1 MQSFRI
7 IYNNEYILNFITQI
21 LQNPMEKS
29 YSWTLFHAR
38 LHQTL
43 RKKSLLPKQTRILIA
58 LSGGQDSLCLTKLL
72 LDLKDKWQW
81 HLAIAHCDHG
91 WSTDAGI
98 ADHVAETAQSH
109 NLPFYLKVA
118 QSLAET
124 EAAARKWRYKALVE
138 IAQENN
144 FKYIVT
150 GHTKSDRAETFLYNL
165 IRGAGSDGLSSLSW
179 QRFLTPE
186 IQLIRPILDFTR
198 RETLE
203 FCQQC
208 QLPIW
213 LDAVN
218 ANKKYARNRI
228 RGDLIPYLQDNFNP
242 QVENSLAQ
250 TAELLK
256 ADVEYLEAQAQELL
270 IKVKAGRDDQ
280 LNRYILRDVPL
291 ALQRRIIR
299 QFLPKIIQ
307 QHPTFAE
314 IEAVC
319 SLISAPNKSRTS
331 TLPGGAIAEVSGEW
345 IIFRHYK

>member
-1 MQSFRI
+1 MKNR
-7 IYNNEYILNFITQI
+7 
-21 LQNPMEKS
+21 
-29 YSWTLFHAR
+29 WTIFHAR

-43 RKKSLLPKQTRILIA
+43 KKTSLLPKKTKILIA

-72 LDLKDKWQW
+72 LDLQSKWQW
-81 HLAIAHCDHG
+81 DLAIAHCDHG

-98 ADHVAETAQSH
+98 SAHVEEVAINH

-118 QSLAET
+118 QNLKET
-124 EAAARKWRYKALVE
+124 EAVARQWRYKSLVE
-138 IAQENN
+138 IAEEYN

-165 IRGAGSDGLSSLSW
+165 IRGAGSDGLSSLYW

-203 FCQQC
+203 FCQQFE
-208 QLPIW
+208 LPIW
-213 LDAVN
+213 LDVAN
-218 ANKKYARNRI
+218 ENKKYARNRI

-242 QVENSLAQ
+242 QVENCLAQ

-256 ADVEYLEAQAQELL
+256 ADVEYLEAQAKELL
-270 IKVKAGRDDQ
+270 TKVKTEGDNK

-299 QFLPKIIQ
+299 QFLPQITYKN
-307 QHPTFAE
+307 PTFE
-314 IEAVC
+314 QIEAVC
-319 SLISAPNKSRTS
+319 NLIFAPNKSRTS
-331 TLPGGAIAEVSGEW
+331 TLPGNAIAEVSGEW
-345 IIFRHYK
+345 IIFYH